1 MVPLTG
7 GNELPNAG
15 FGDTVDVSVTDAPRV
30 IGPSGEGVVTVC
42 VGAGATVKH
51 SAELLSDEE
60 R

>member
-1 MVPLTG
+1 
-7 GNELPNAG
+7 
-15 FGDTVDVSVTDAPRV
+15 VSVTDAPRV